1 MSAVLAPAG
10 WGWKPG
16 ALLTAPTE
24 HDLPDLPLL
33 HQVSLMK
40 RLSVMVAALSP
51 LPHAHKIRPIHLQRK
66 YGISQAAASGVV
78 ARLRGYY

>member
-24 HDLPDLPLL
+24 HDLPDLPLF
-33 HQVSLMK
+33 HQVHVSK
-40 RLSVMVAALSP
+40 RLTVLVNALSP
-51 LPHAHKIRPIHLQRK
+51 LPHAHKIRPCHLQRR

-78 ARLRGYY
+78 ARLRGHN